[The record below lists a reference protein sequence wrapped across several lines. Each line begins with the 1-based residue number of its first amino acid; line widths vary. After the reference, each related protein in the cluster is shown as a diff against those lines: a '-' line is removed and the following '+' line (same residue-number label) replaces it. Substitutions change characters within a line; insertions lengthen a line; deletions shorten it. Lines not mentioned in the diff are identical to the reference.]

1 MTYQIIQN
9 PRKAQVSGPPYGHS
23 ILPQY
28 TQMFPVGGAP
38 YHGQILPQYQTV
50 YSTGAYDMS
59 RYQSV
64 RGDDLAPIDADAD
77 ATKRMGLLFGALAI
91 AGLLFWIN
99 FKK

>member
-1 MTYQIIQN
+1 MTYQIIQS

-28 TQMFPVGGAP
+28 TPVFPVGGPP

-64 RGDDLAPIDADAD
+64 SGDLEPIDADAD
-77 ATKRMGLLFGALAI
+77 ATKRMGLLFGALAL
-91 AGLLFWIN
+91 AGLLFWITH
-99 FKK
+99 KK